1 MKILKRDM
9 NDNELMRGN
18 LVYAD
23 GEVCRIQSI
32 GHGEWVGV
40 WNFAKED
47 TDNLLIHELSPIPIT
62 EELLK
67 KNGFDNSDFIMGP
80 GCFDLYADDNLSLRV
95 TNEIDEYPNGCFLAL
110 VYGKD
115 GNLIAEL
122 GYSKHLHQLQNL
134 CNIAGVDM
142 EWKV

>member
-1 MKILKRDM
+1 M

-40 WNFAKED
+40 WNFSKED
-47 TDNLLIHELSPIPIT
+47 TENLLLHELSPIPIT

-67 KNGFDNSDFIMGP
+67 KNGFDEPFYRTDTKCSTHVR
-80 GCFDLYADDNLSLRV
+80 SL
-95 TNEIDEYPNGCFLAL
+95 ENGCELWARFHVPRKYWYLDVVNEDGFIL
-110 VYGKD
+110 SSGKVD
-115 GNLIAEL
+115 
-122 GYSKHLHQLQNL
+122 YLHQLQNL